1 MVNSTT
7 VVYETKRE
15 ILSYA
20 NKLSHGF
27 GRVETKFIADMIYG
41 IIASCSIL
49 LSDIA
54 DSLKEPINKKNTI
67 DRLSQHLSKGVITG
81 LYSNYTKTVQSLIPD
96 APVVLVDDTDI
107 VKPCGR
113 KFEGLGIVRD
123 GSDPKNTCKKGYIC
137 TEMVVLS
144 KASKQ
149 PVSLFSHIH
158 SSHEKD
164 YKSTN
169 SITYQGIRQCVKT
182 LAKRAVFVFD
192 RGYDANELFI
202 FMDKMQQDYIIRLT
216 SRRKVFRKGK
226 WLSVPTLAAALKGK
240 FKTTVLF
247 QGVEK
252 ECYVSHI
259 NAQIT
264 ASKNPV
270 RIVLVYGLSDQP
282 MMLATNKMINSK
294 DDVVSILRTYLS
306 RWRIEEYFR
315 LKKQVFGF
323 EKFRVR
329 GLKAVNS
336 TNRFLTYAIAFL
348 ALIHA
353 KPDTNVIK
361 SKVIENARALK
372 VKALFHYYRIAKGIA
387 FIIREAKTGI
397 RGWFKPVN
405 PNPKQLRFRLR
416 L

>member
-20 NKLSHGF
+20 NKLSCGF
-27 GRVETKFIADMIYG
+27 GRVETKFITDMIYG
-41 IIASCSIL
+41 IITSCSIL

-54 DSLKEPINKKNTI
+54 DSLKEPVKKKNTI
-67 DRLSQHLSKGVITG
+67 DRLSRHLSKGIMAG
-81 LYSNYTKTVQSLIPD
+81 LYLNYVKTVQCLIPD

-107 VKPCGR
+107 VKPYGR
-113 KFEGLGIVRD
+113 KFESLGVVRD
-123 GSDPKNTCKKGYIC
+123 GSNPKHPYEKGYHC

-144 KASKQ
+144 NTAKQ
-149 PVSLFSHIH
+149 PISLFSHIH
-158 SSHEKD
+158 SSSEKD
-164 YKSTN
+164 YKSANT
-169 SITYQGIRQCVKT
+169 ITYQGIRQCVKM
-182 LAKRAVFVFD
+182 LSKRSVFVFD
-192 RGYDANELFI
+192 RGYDANELFRLMNQI
-202 FMDKMQQDYIIRLT
+202 QQDYIIRIT

-226 WLSVPTLAAALKGK
+226 WLGVPTLAAALKGK

-247 QGVEK
+247 QGAYK

-264 ASKNPV
+264 ATRDPV

-282 MMLATNKMINSK
+282 MMLATNKSIKGK
-294 DDVVSILRTYLS
+294 DDVVAIVRTYLS

-315 LKKQVFGF
+315 LKKQIFGF

-329 GLKAVNS
+329 GLKAVNAM
-336 TNRFLTYAIAFL
+336 NRFLTYSIAFL
-348 ALIHA
+348 ALVHA
-353 KPDTNVIK
+353 KPETSIVK
-361 SKVIENARALK
+361 SKVLENARALK
-372 VKALFHYYRIAKGIA
+372 ETALFHYYRIAKGIV
-387 FIIREAKTGI
+387 FIMREAKTGI

-405 PNPKQLRFRLR
+405 PNPNQIRMRLR
-416 L
+416 I